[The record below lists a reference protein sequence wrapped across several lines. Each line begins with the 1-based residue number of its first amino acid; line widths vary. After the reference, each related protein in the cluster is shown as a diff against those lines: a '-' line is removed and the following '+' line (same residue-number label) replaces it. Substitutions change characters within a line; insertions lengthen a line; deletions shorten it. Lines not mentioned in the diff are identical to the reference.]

1 MPRAER
7 LALLVEENA
16 WKNQLVMWAFPQHV
30 RDATPQLLQTWLR
43 CAVLACA
50 LYLSVGA
57 AWAWYAY
64 VCFGDKLYGDRIPG
78 VGDMLEQ
85 VKVSSLF
92 DDVTVCFD

>member
-16 WKNQLVMWAFPQHV
+16 WKNRLVMWAVPDHV
-30 RDATPQLLQTWLR
+30 AAATPQFFQTWLR
-43 CAVLACA
+43 CLVLAVA
-50 LYLSVGA
+50 LYLVVGA

-64 VCFGDKLYGDRIPG
+64 VCFGDRLYGDRIPG

-85 VKVSSLF
+85 VKVS
-92 DDVTVCFD
+92 